1 MQRLSARALLLAF
14 VLLSTVDY
22 RAARAQKPADSAQA
36 AGAQARVAHPALAR
50 AVEEL
55 ARWAEQRGGRALVA
69 VLDVRTGR
77 ELAAKHAGVAAN
89 PASNAKVFT
98 AAAALAELGPG
109 YRYTTELHGRLHDG
123 AVTDLVLRG
132 HGDPSLTLADLSS
145 MCRSLVAMGLRRVD
159 GRILVDQS
167 RFDGEFWPPAYAQQP
182 DEWAAFRAP
191 VSAVALERN
200 TVTMNVVAR
209 DSGQPATV
217 WFHPPGFVSVSG
229 TVRSRDAGSG
239 QAVRLSLTPE
249 KGRLRA
255 KVGGHLAAGL
265 PRLRFARRVDDPR
278 LLPGHVL
285 AHLLQSMGVTI
296 KGGVARGGAKVSA
309 RLVWHRSEPL
319 SGLLDELGKRSDN
332 FYAEMIL
339 KTLGAEQKGKPATS
353 AAGAAVVL
361 AWLKRVGAAD
371 AGTVV
376 VNGSGLFDANRASPR
391 TLVRALAAAW
401 NDPAL
406 RPEFVSQLAVGGV
419 DGTLR
424 SRFRRHAASRRVRG
438 KTGTLARVDALS
450 GYVLSKADAAPA
462 AFAII
467 VTGISRHWQVRRRVD
482 QVVEQIARLS
492 AG

>member
-1 MQRLSARALLLAF
+1 MLVLALAL
-14 VLLSTVDY
+14 VSTVAF
-22 RAARAQKPADSAQA
+22 RAARAEQPANSAA
-36 AGAQARVAHPALAR
+36 TVTTPARVASLPLTQ
-50 AVEEL
+50 AVDGL
-55 ARWAEQRGGRALVA
+55 ARWARQHGGRALVA

-77 ELAAKHAGVAAN
+77 ELAANDAEVAAN

-109 YRYTTELHGRLHDG
+109 YRYTTELHGRLRNG

-145 MCRSLVAMGLRRVD
+145 MCRSLAAMGLRRVE

-167 RFDGEFWPPAYAQQP
+167 RFDGEFLPPAYVQQP

-191 VSAVALERN
+191 VSAVAVERN
-200 TVTMNVVAR
+200 IVTMNVLAG
-209 DSGQPATV
+209 DPGQPATI
-217 WFHPPGFVSVSG
+217 WFHPPGFV
-229 TVRSRDAGSG
+229 TVKGQVQSRDAGAG
-239 QAVRLSLTPE
+239 QAVRLSLTPDQ
-249 KGRLRA
+249 GRLRA
-255 KVGGHLAAGL
+255 NVGGHLATGL
-265 PRLRFARRVDDPR
+265 PRLRFSRRVDDPR
-278 LLPGHVL
+278 LMPGYVV
-285 AHLLQSMGVTI
+285 AHLLESMGVTI
-296 KGGVARGGAKVSA
+296 QGGVAAGGEKLSS

-319 SGLLDELGKRSDN
+319 ARLLDELGKHSDN

-339 KTLGAEQKGKPATS
+339 KTLGAEREGKPASS

-376 VNGSGLFDANRASPR
+376 LNGSGLFDANRASPR

-401 NDPAL
+401 KDPAL

-424 SRFRRHAASRRVRG
+424 SRFRQHAASRRVRG

-450 GYVLSKADAAPA
+450 GYVLGQSDAAPV

-467 VTGISRHWQVRRRVD
+467 VTGLAQHRQVRRQIDR
-482 QVVEQIARLS
+482 VVEQITRLP
-492 AG
+492 AD